1 MVRSRHRLI
10 RLGVLIGAV
19 LFLGACSFIGS
30 EDQPLTTFE
39 PAGPFAEQINN
50 LFWPVFWIAVAVFI
64 LVQGAILVAVFMFR
78 DRRRVQRGQ
87 AAPWQP
93 EAGDRLDHHPRPD
106 PGRDRG
112 ANHGRGLRADRV

>member
-19 LFLGACSFIGS
+19 LVLGACSFIGS

-39 PAGPFAEQINN
+39 PAGPFAEQIDN

-78 DRRRVQRGQ
+78 DRDGSK
-87 AAPWQP
+87 
-93 EAGDRLDHHPRPD
+93 
-106 PGRDRG
+106 
-112 ANHGRGLRADRV
+112 